1 MSEEYDG
8 GISDA
13 RVMVENVTI
22 PEALE
27 YKEKILAVD
36 GVTDITWLDDVVD
49 IHQPLEYMDAD
60 TVDTYYRDSAALFS
74 VTITEEKR
82 IDACSAIR
90 EIIGD
95 DNAMAGSAVAT
106 MVPLLVS
113 RSMQDDNA
121 MTGSAVPTAVA
132 TTSTVTEIPLIA
144 VAAVND
150 GVTTASGAMTSLKNG
165 SSSLSSG
172 AGSLASGLNTLNTGV
187 NSASSGLGQLY
198 SGAETLESSLGD
210 LSDGID
216 TLYDGLGDLDDRAAE
231 LVSGLGDLKDGSEEM
246 KAPPS
251 SRIRPATSMT
261 RLRIRSTIKSTSSL
275 TA

>member
-1 MSEEYDG
+1 MALDTKSEEYDG
-8 GISDA
+8 GIPNA
-13 RVMVENVTI
+13 RIMVENVTI

-27 YKEKILAVD
+27 YKEKILVVD

-95 DNAMAGSAVAT
+95 DNAMAGSAV
-106 MVPLLVS
+106 
-113 RSMQDDNA
+113 
-121 MTGSAVPTAVA
+121 PTSVA

-150 GVTTASGAMTSLKNG
+150 GVTTASGAMTSMKNG

-172 AGSLASGLNTLNTGV
+172 AGSLASGLNTLNTGA
-187 NSASSGLGQLY
+187 NSAFSGLGQLY

-210 LSDGID
+210 LSDGMD
-216 TLYDGLGDLDDRAAE
+216 TLYDGLGDLDDGAAE
-231 LVSGLGDLKDGSEEM
+231 LVSASGS
-246 KAPPS
+246 
-251 SRIRPATSMT
+251 
-261 RLRIRSTIKSTSSL
+261 
-275 TA
+275 